1 MDIKFKEISFL
12 TFISI
17 HEVHLPQAF
26 LNHRTLLN
34 WSLLVLTKLLQNLGK
49 TSKHNYKA
57 RNILVTRCHR
67 SFHNELVMMYK
78 VLKNCWKPG
87 NAFMYTYTLLLILL
101 QSSGSKYSMT
111 IQSFTEWNRC
121 FYSYHI
127 YSSRGYKQRVTP
139 SGSKFFDCLSLKRQ
153 GLLH

>member
-49 TSKHNYKA
+49 TSKQE
-57 RNILVTRCHR
+57 RNTATFLVLFKC
-67 SFHNELVMMYK
+67 
-78 VLKNCWKPG
+78 LKEFIKSTISLCLKKCWKPG

-121 FYSYHI
+121 VYSYHCLL
-127 YSSRGYKQRVTP
+127 YTSP
-139 SGSKFFDCLSLKRQ
+139 SPRD
-153 GLLH
+153 

>member
-1 MDIKFKEISFL
+1 MDINFKEISFL

-26 LNHRTLLN
+26 LTHRTNLN
-34 WSLLVLTKLLQNLGK
+34 WSLLVLTKLLRNLSK
-49 TSKHNYKA
+49 TVNKT
-57 RNILVTRCHR
+57 RNIFVTRCNR
-67 SFHNELVMMYK
+67 SFQNELVMKYI
-78 VLKNCWKPG
+78 VLKNCWKPE